1 MAHITLS
8 GVSVDFP
15 IYTAQTKGLINTL
28 MGFKGLKQGRVG
40 SLDRGRHFQVHALR
54 DITLTLSHGDRVGL
68 IGGNG
73 AGKSTLLRVL
83 SGVYDPTAGQITSS
97 GRISALTDLMLGMDP
112 EASGYDFIQT
122 RGIVMGLT
130 AAQARSLTPDVES
143 FTELAEY
150 LHLPVRTYS
159 SGMLLRL
166 AFAVS
171 TAIQTDILLM
181 DEMIGVGDQ
190 TFLQKAGQRLEN
202 LMNSV
207 DIMVL
212 ASHNEEIL
220 RKFCDKGV
228 LLSEGRVLMTGPLDA
243 CLEAYQSSLSVC
255 QDKP

>member
-1 MAHITLS
+1 MAHITLNQ
-8 GVSVDFP
+8 VSVDFP
-15 IYTAQTKGLINTL
+15 IYTAQSKGLLNTL
-28 MGFKGLKQGRVG
+28 MGFKGMNQGRVA
-40 SLDRGRHFQVHALR
+40 SLDHGRHVSVRALR
-54 DITLTLSHGDRVGL
+54 DINLTLEHGDRVGL
-68 IGGNG
+68 IGKNG

-83 SGVYDPTAGQITSS
+83 SGVYDPTAGHIGSS

-112 EASGYDFIQT
+112 EANGYEFIVT

-130 AAQARSLTPDVES
+130 TAQARNLTPDVER
-143 FTELAEY
+143 FTELGEY

-166 AFAVS
+166 AFAVA

-190 TFLQKAGQRLEN
+190 AFLAKAGQRLET

-212 ASHNEEIL
+212 ASHNEDIL
-220 RKFCDKGV
+220 HKFCDKGV
-228 LLSEGRVLMTGPLDA
+228 LLFEGRIVMAGALDD
-243 CLEAYQSSLSVC
+243 CLKAYRSGAYG
-255 QDKP
+255 

>member
-1 MAHITLS
+1 MAHLTLS
-8 GVSVDFP
+8 HVSVDFP
-15 IYTAQTKGLINTL
+15 VYTAQSKGLINTL
-28 MGFKGLKQGRVG
+28 MGFKGLNQGRVAA
-40 SLDRGRHFQVHALR
+40 LDHGRHVTVRALR
-54 DITLTLSHGDRVGL
+54 DITLALRHGDRVGL
-68 IGGNG
+68 IGANG

-83 SGVYDPTAGQITSS
+83 SGVYDPTAGHITSS

-112 EASGYDFIQT
+112 EASGYEFIQT

-130 AAQARSLTPDVES
+130 AAQARKLAPDVES
-143 FTELAEY
+143 FTGLSEY

-159 SGMLLRL
+159 SGMMLRL
-166 AFAVS
+166 AFAVA

-190 TFLQKAGQRLEN
+190 TFLAKASRRLEN

-212 ASHNEEIL
+212 ASHNEDIL

-228 LLSEGRVLMTGPLDA
+228 LLSEGRVAATGSLDE
-243 CLEAYQSSLSVC
+243 CLQIHRSQCVS
-255 QDKP
+255 